1 MIYSR
6 ERTARLTSRELAKL
20 ALELL
25 DMGMTIPQAARRIGV
40 SYTRVHKALVGW
52 SHINIRVR
60 KAMRD
65 ADPLLD

>member
-20 ALELL
+20 AMRLL
-25 DMGMTIPQAARRIGV
+25 GMGMTIPQAARRIGAP
-40 SYTRVHKALVGW
+40 YTKVHKALVGY
-52 SHINIRVR
+52 SYVNARVR
-60 KAMRD
+60 KAMRN